1 MVLAILPAR
10 GSEIFSLLQSAQP
23 RYGPISPL
31 LSGCWGVKLIA
42 DMYVVLRL
50 RMSGVVFPLLLYAL
64 MVSQWME
71 AFTVPGE
78 TVTLCS
84 FYSV

>member
-1 MVLAILPAR
+1 M
-10 GSEIFSLLQSAQP
+10 
-23 RYGPISPL
+23 GPISPL

-50 RMSGVVFPLLLYAL
+50 RMGGDVFPLPLHAV
-64 MVSQWME
+64 MVSPWMD

-78 TVTLCS
+78 SLYS